1 MVCHE
6 YRGLADAGQPGRPD
20 IARTLRGPREPGAVV
35 TLGPVRRTAA
45 VLVVALAL
53 ALALTACGSG
63 EVEVR
68 LDGEPAA
75 AIARAVDRGEGTV
88 RYRVH
93 VTLATE
99 LYTATQS
106 TAGISESDGDS
117 HATTTTTFAYA
128 EGYEDLG
135 GGAGLDRLSG
145 TVERI
150 EAGGTVYTR
159 AADGDAPAG
168 RPELPD
174 GIEWLAEDGGSSSL
188 PGAAAGVGPRTIL
201 RQLADASEV
210 EDQGTAEVDGEP
222 IRWLKAAA
230 PGTSGDAAPVPA
242 GTTVDVALDVDG
254 LVRRIAFTVE
264 APDGTRTRVIVD
276 YYEYGVDGTVEPPPA
291 DATIDRG
298 QLERS

>member
-1 MVCHE
+1 M
-6 YRGLADAGQPGRPD
+6 
-20 IARTLRGPREPGAVV
+20 
-35 TLGPVRRTAA
+35 GPVRLPAA
-45 VLVVALAL
+45 VLVVALAVML
-53 ALALTACGSG
+53 AACGSDDA
-63 EVEVR
+63 EVP
-68 LDGEPAA
+68 LDGEPTA
-75 AIARAVDRGEGTV
+75 AIARAVERGEGTA
-88 RYRVH
+88 RYRLH

-106 TAGISESDGDS
+106 TEGISEPDGDS
-117 HATTTTTFAYA
+117 HATTTTSFAYA

-159 AADGDAPAG
+159 AADEDAPAG
-168 RPELPD
+168 RPALPD
-174 GIEWLAEDGGSSSL
+174 GIEWLAEDSGSSSL
-188 PGAAAGVGPRTIL
+188 PGAGAELDPGAIL

-210 EDQGTAEVDGEP
+210 EDQGTAEVDDEP
-222 IRWLKAAA
+222 IRWLKAVA
-230 PGTSGDAAPVPA
+230 PGASGDAAPVPP